1 MQGPAL
7 YPRYLGRHLLEALE
21 DSPVVLVHGPRQCG
35 KTTFAQS
42 VYATDITTDP
52 PGGTETA
59 YWYVSFDD
67 DVVRAG
73 AQSDPMGF
81 VADLPERVIL
91 DEVQRVPEI
100 FSALKLAVDR
110 RRTPGRF
117 LLTGSTNVLLVPA
130 LADSLAGR
138 MQIVELHP
146 LAQLELAAGLGAWP
160 VDIEPGHDF
169 LGALFGAGFKM
180 DRTERMG
187 AELAQRMVAGGYP
200 AALTRPTDRRI
211 ATWYRDYVEALV
223 QRDVQEL
230 ARIRELDV
238 MPRLLAAAASQTAR
252 LFNLADLAAPFQLA
266 RPTIQDYIALLERVF
281 LLGRLPA
288 WSNNRLSRLVH
299 APKLHLCDTGLICA
313 LLGVDS
319 KALYADRT
327 LMGQVMETFIFR
339 ELQRHSGWSET
350 PVRFSHYRDR
360 DQVEV
365 DIVLERGVSAVA
377 GVEVKAGATVR
388 PADFRGLRKLRKIA
402 GERFANG
409 VVIYD
414 GETTVSFGDGLY
426 AVPARHLWEHSPL
439 SGGTAPTAGQ

>member
-1 MQGPAL
+1 MPEPAL

-21 DSPVVLVHGPRQCG
+21 DSPVVLIHGPRQCG
-35 KTTFAQS
+35 KTTFAQL
-42 VYATDITTDP
+42 VCAPDNAT
-52 PGGTETA
+52 GSLGVAETG
-59 YWYVSFDD
+59 YWYVSLDD

-117 LLTGSTNVLLVPA
+117 LLTGSTNVLLIPT

-146 LAQLELAAGLGAWP
+146 LSQAELAAGRGVWP
-160 VDIEPGHDF
+160 ANIEPVQGF
-169 LGALFGAGFKM
+169 LDALFGAGFKLG
-180 DRTERMG
+180 RTDRMG
-187 AELAQRMVAGGYP
+187 TELAERIVAGGYP
-200 AALTRPTDRRI
+200 AALTRPTERRI
-211 ATWYRDYVEALV
+211 AAWYRDYVEALV
-223 QRDVQEL
+223 QRDVQDL

-252 LFNLADLAAPFQLA
+252 LFNLADLAAPFQLS
-266 RPTIQDYIALLERVF
+266 RPTIQDYVALLERVF
-281 LLGRLPA
+281 LLDRLPA
-288 WSNNRLSRLVH
+288 WSTNRLSRLVH

-319 KALYADRT
+319 AALYADRT
-327 LMGQVMETFIFR
+327 FMGQVMETFVFQ
-339 ELQRHSGWSET
+339 ELQRQSGWNET

-377 GVEVKAGATVR
+377 GVEVKASATVR
-388 PADFRGLRKLRKIA
+388 PADFRGLRKLQKIA
-402 GERFANG
+402 GDRFTNG
-409 VVIYD
+409 VVLYD
-414 GETTVSFGDGLY
+414 GEMTVSFGDGLY
-426 AVPARHLWEHSPL
+426 AVPTRRLWE
-439 SGGTAPTAGQ
+439 